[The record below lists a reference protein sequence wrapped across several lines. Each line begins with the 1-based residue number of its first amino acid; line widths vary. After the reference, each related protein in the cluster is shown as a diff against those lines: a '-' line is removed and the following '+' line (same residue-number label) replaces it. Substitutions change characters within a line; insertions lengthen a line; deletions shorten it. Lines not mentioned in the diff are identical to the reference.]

1 MTIPTGGPHT
11 LHMTIPIRGPSSPQ
25 LAPVL
30 YPLEEHTVVFTSRL
44 VLRAHVAVG
53 IHRKLTPVATCVQ
66 SCTYIHPYIH
76 TYELS
81 AHVNC
86 QLVLQVIL
94 FLISVCPLTDMDEG
108 LQSVEPFIEYWFCFF
123 VCSRCTASHV
133 RPLATRTLWSST
145 DR

>member
-1 MTIPTGGPHT
+1 
-11 LHMTIPIRGPSSPQ
+11 MTIPIRGPSSPQ

-86 QLVLQVIL
+86 QLVLQVSL
-94 FLISVCPLTDMDEG
+94 FLIAIPHQRALLLTWMKVYKVSNPSLSIG
-108 LQSVEPFIEYWFCFF
+108 F
-123 VCSRCTASHV
+123 VSLFV
-133 RPLATRTLWSST
+133 ATVPPAM
-145 DR
+145 